1 MKEMIQTLINNG
13 VTDESNTVCSKQN
26 VQVVLDKDG
35 YVSNKKYQVIFV
47 DEYNN
52 FYLIGFF
59 DNLRDAEA
67 DVNSYLKGYELDD
80 DENYGM
86 EPKFGDG
93 CSLGPLEEYAGTFSP
108 VFDRSFSTTS
118 GYIGIRGFIFA

>member
-13 VTDESNTVCSKQN
+13 VVDESNTVCSKQN

-52 FYLIGFF
+52 FYLIGFY
-59 DNLRDAEA
+59 DNLRDAEPEI
-67 DVNSYLKGYELDD
+67 NEYLDGYE
-80 DENYGM
+80 DED
-86 EPKFGDG
+86 ERCELKFGDG

-118 GYIGIRGFIFA
+118 GYISVRGFIFA